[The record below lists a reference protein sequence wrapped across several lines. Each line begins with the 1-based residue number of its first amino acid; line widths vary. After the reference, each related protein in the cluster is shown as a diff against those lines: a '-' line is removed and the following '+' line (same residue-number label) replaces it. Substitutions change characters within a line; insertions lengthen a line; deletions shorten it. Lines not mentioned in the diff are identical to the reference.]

1 MNAVVLVGTIVI
13 WRQIVQIQQEVS
25 NVDVLVD
32 SVETELKVTVQ
43 VNSLYLIALFNL
55 DVQNF

>member
-1 MNAVVLVGTIVI
+1 MNAVVLVGTTVI
-13 WRQIVQIQQEVS
+13 WKQIVQIQQEVS

-32 SVETELKVTVQ
+32 SLETELKVTVQ

-55 DVQNF
+55 DV